1 MHNGVIFVR
10 RSRGLVDGLV
20 ETVRAAE
27 SAARDVMALE
37 VAPGVFNGVPL
48 GRIRL
53 ADTWT
58 W

>member
-53 ADTWT
+53 TDT
-58 W
+58 